1 MKFNY
6 FSQKRI
12 TSRTFSKKKR
22 LMFVLEVFLLLIVT
36 GGTLFSLSNL
46 KNISLREVATKVK
59 GIISIQKQDQDEKK
73 DISLEE
79 KINRNFANV
88 IPGIVSIDTNKKDFS
103 TIKTRDKTTVIISNL
118 YSLEEQAETLQN
130 ILSKAKIE
138 ERNIALVDFRF
149 DKLIVRYK
157 NKQN

>member
-1 MKFNY
+1 MNFDA
-6 FSQKRI
+6 FSQKNL

-22 LMFVLEVFLLLIVT
+22 FMFALEVILILIVVV
-36 GGTLFSLSNL
+36 GSVVSLLNL
-46 KNISLREVATKVK
+46 KNISFSEVAIKVK

-79 KINRNFANV
+79 KIDRNFADV
-88 IPGIVSIDTNKKDFS
+88 IPDIVSIDTAKKDFS
-103 TIKTRDKTTVIISNL
+103 TIKTHDKTTVIISNL

-138 ERNIALVDFRF
+138 ERSVYLVDFRF
-149 DKLIVRYK
+149 DKLVVRYK
-157 NKQN
+157 NK